1 MIFICGL
8 PAVGKSQ
15 LIDQIGL
22 IAREQGRLIHLLHW
36 NGARGPFE
44 QPPFSERYPERDGV
58 THPVVRKAVGNWSR
72 RAVQAWSAQHTAPEN
87 LLIGEIPLIGNR
99 LLELILPHEDGVESV
114 LTHEEALFLV
124 PVPAWDL
131 RNLIEARRGGPNQ
144 PDQIEAGEHT
154 LNGSDAP
161 ESDKLGAPPKVLR
174 DLWRE
179 INGVAR
185 HIGLTKARPDA
196 EYNPYIYGGVYE
208 VLLKHRNSRMLLIEE
223 IDPYYVSEESAQ
235 LNYPELRPTVT
246 EVAQELKATA
256 AAYSQN
262 YFERLTV
269 DWHLPLT
276 QALPPKDPGPV
287 LQLPLPA
294 ELHTAELK
302 VDLSDRQRTALLSI
316 LREPVDAPPN
326 VMLPLL
332 DEAIFQLRNGVQ
344 TQPTL
349 ADVKKFDIFDSY
361 FNLQRTRGDE
371 GLSFVTG
378 LLQAYR
384 QVIANLKD
392 DHDLTVIE
400 LPMLRIALETTLNL
414 FLN

>member
-22 IAREQGRLIHLLHW
+22 IAQEQERSIHLLHW
-36 NGARGPFE
+36 NSAREPFE
-44 QPPFSERYPERDGV
+44 RPPFVDRYPETDGV
-58 THPVVRKAVGNWSR
+58 THPVVRKAVGTWSR
-72 RAVQAWSAQHTAPEN
+72 RAVQAWAEQHNAPHH

-99 LLELILPHEDGVESV
+99 LLELIMPQDDAAESI
-114 LTHEEALFLV
+114 LISDEALFLV

-131 RNLIEARRGGPNQ
+131 RNLIDARRSGPNEDEETE
-144 PDQIEAGEHT
+144 PEFSGE
-154 LNGSDAP
+154 NGPTRDR
-161 ESDKLGAPPKVLR
+161 LGAPPNVLR

-179 INGVAR
+179 INGIAR

-208 VLLKHRNSRMLLIEE
+208 ALLKHRNSRMLLIEE
-223 IDPYYVSEESAQ
+223 IDPYYTSEESVERH
-235 LNYPELRPTVT
+235 YPELRPTAA
-246 EVAQELKATA
+246 EAARELEATDSR
-256 AAYSQN
+256 YSER
-262 YFERLTV
+262 YFERLTE

-276 QALPPKDPGPV
+276 QALPPKDLGPI

-294 ELHTAELK
+294 QLHQADLAI
-302 VDLSDRQRTALLSI
+302 DLSPPQRTALLSI
-316 LREPVDAPPN
+316 LRQPVDAPAH

-332 DEAIFQLRNGVQ
+332 DEAILRLRGGAQVE
-344 TQPTL
+344 PTL

-361 FNLQRTRGDE
+361 FNLQRTSGDE
-371 GLSFVTG
+371 GLSFVSG

-384 QVIANLKD
+384 QVIANLED
-392 DHDLTVIE
+392 EHELTIIE

-414 FLN
+414 FI